1 MSSNSS
7 IIKNENAFSV
17 DFIPEKILFRESQ
30 IKEIV
35 DAIKT
40 KTNLFVY
47 GPPSV
52 GKTMS
57 IKYVIKELENAY
69 YVNCWVNGTK
79 YLIVK
84 EIASNAGLKF
94 LDGKSSDHIILSL
107 KKNIEDGV
115 FIFDEIDKAKNLSFL
130 YQFSELFPKSSI
142 ILISNS
148 MDILNRIE
156 PRILSRLTLRHLLF
170 QKYNKE
176 QIYNILKQRVKYG
189 LKPNSIDNTIIKI
202 ISQFTLKTDLRR
214 GIKVL
219 HFAAKRAKNK
229 IEMED
234 VREAVKIFKEE
245 SPIDEEDKMIIS
257 CIKKEMTSGKLFKEY
272 VKKGGKLSYRS
283 FKRHLD
289 LLAKKGKIA
298 MKFTGAGFKGR
309 SNLISLPKEI
319 NEII

>member
-7 IIKNENAFSV
+7 IIKNENIFLT
-17 DFIPEKILFRESQ
+17 DFIPEKILYRESQ
-30 IKEIV
+30 MKEIV
-35 DAIKT
+35 DTIKT
-40 KTNLFVY
+40 KSNLLIY

-52 GKTMS
+52 GKTMT
-57 IKYVIKELENAY
+57 IKYIIKNLENAY

-79 YLIVK
+79 YLIVN

-94 LDGKSSDHIILSL
+94 LDGKSSDHIILSI
-107 KKNIEDGV
+107 KKNIKGGV
-115 FIFDEIDKAKNLSFL
+115 FIFDEVDKAKDLSFL

-142 ILISNS
+142 ILVSNS

-176 QIYNILKQRVKYG
+176 QIYQILKQRTKYG
-189 LKPNSIDNTIIKI
+189 LKMNSVSDNILKI
-202 ISQFTLKTDLRR
+202 IAQFTLKTDLRR

-219 HFAAKRAKNK
+219 YFSAKRANGK
-229 IEMED
+229 IDIKD
-234 VREAVKIFKEE
+234 VREAIKMFKEE
-245 SPIDEEDKMIIS
+245 IIVDEEDKKIIS
-257 CIKKEMTSGKLFKEY
+257 SINGEITSGKLFENYIKN
-272 VKKGGKLSYRS
+272 GGRLSYRS

-289 LLAKKGKIA
+289 ILSKKGRII

-309 SNLISLPKEI
+309 SNLISLPNDI
-319 NEII
+319 DEII

>member
-7 IIKNENAFSV
+7 IIKNEDVFST

-52 GKTMS
+52 GKTVS
-57 IKYVIKELENAY
+57 IKYIIKDLENAY
-69 YVNCWVNGTK
+69 YVNCWVNGSK
-79 YLIVK
+79 YLIAK

-94 LDGKSSDHIILSL
+94 LEGKSSDHIILSL
-107 KKNIEDGV
+107 KKAIRDGI
-115 FIFDEIDKAKNLSFL
+115 FIFDEVDKAKNLSFL
-130 YQFSELFPKSSI
+130 YQFSELFANSSI

-189 LKPNSIDNTIIKI
+189 LKPNSVDNTTLKI
-202 ISQFTLKTDLRR
+202 ISQFTLKTDLRK

-219 HFAAKRAKNK
+219 FFAAKKANK
-229 IEMED
+229 KIKMED
-234 VREAVKIFKEE
+234 VREAIRMFKEE
-245 SPIDEEDKMIIS
+245 QPLEEEDKKIIS
-257 CIKKEMTSGKLFKEY
+257 CIKGKMTSGKLFNEY
-272 VKKGGKLSYRS
+272 TKNGGKLSYRS

-289 LLAKKGKIA
+289 LLAKKGMIV

-309 SNLISLPKEI
+309 SNLISLPNEVD
-319 NEII
+319 EII